1 MSYNDNVLKYKSE
14 FISQTD
20 VVAKTDSYV
29 LSTYIKKTNKEFRPE
44 NFSGQ
49 FSPGKIYCF
58 RYNTKSAPE
67 GDRKFINRLPFVLV
81 TDTKK
86 SKLGDL
92 ILHGVD
98 LVATPPGNRIPLIGS
113 VYDYSKEQIEKN
125 IKAKKESKSQT
136 PIDLNPP
143 LVKEILSK
151 WGYEKS
157 LYTFKI
163 PSISEVCMIDYD
175 DWKKLPY
182 MSVALLEGST
192 PIEIYSDYRSKLK

>member
-20 VVAKTDSYV
+20 VVAKTDSYF
-29 LSTYIKKTNKEFRPE
+29 LSTYIKKTNKEFKPE
-44 NFSGQ
+44 PFSGQ
-49 FSPGKIYCF
+49 FLPGKIYCF
-58 RYNTKSAPE
+58 RYNTKSSPDE
-67 GDRKFINRLPFVLV
+67 NRKFINRLPFVLA
-81 TDTKK
+81 TDVKR
-86 SKLGDL
+86 SKQGES
-92 ILHGVD
+92 ILYGID

-125 IKAKKESKSQT
+125 IEAKRESKTQT
-136 PIDLNPP
+136 PISLNPP

-151 WGYEKS
+151 WGYENS

-163 PSISEVCMIDYD
+163 SSISEISVIEYE

-192 PIEIYSDYRSKLK
+192 PIEIYTDYRSKLK